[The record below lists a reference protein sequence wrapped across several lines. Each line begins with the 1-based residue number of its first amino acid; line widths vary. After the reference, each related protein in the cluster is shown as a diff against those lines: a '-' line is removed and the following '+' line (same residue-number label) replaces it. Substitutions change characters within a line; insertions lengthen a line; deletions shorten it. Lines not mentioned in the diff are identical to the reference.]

1 MGVRRDPTQLMQIG
15 FLLLLVISAAQV
27 GWWMYDHVRYAR
39 SVAERFAVYDPSVV
53 EDSEARVNRILWEG
67 GFFLVVLIGGMT
79 VLTRTLRHDAELR
92 RRQQNFLAAVSHE
105 FKSPL
110 ASIQLAA
117 ETLVMRAREDD
128 SKRLGSRIIE
138 DGERLLRMI
147 DNLLE
152 TTRLEEGRQELSP
165 RLTNLHDAAN
175 AAVAAIAERARLSG
189 VAVTVTAPKD
199 LALHVDPLVVETG
212 LRNLLDNALKSCV
225 AAKSK
230 TITVEGARNAAGV
243 ALSVTDDGL
252 GFLPTD
258 AAMIFEKFQRLGDE
272 LKRATPGTGLG
283 LYIVRRLVELSG
295 GTVEARSDGVGRGA
309 TVTLRWPNAE
319 RKS

>member
-1 MGVRRDPTQLMQIG
+1 
-15 FLLLLVISAAQV
+15 
-27 GWWMYDHVRYAR
+27 
-39 SVAERFAVYDPSVV
+39 
-53 EDSEARVNRILWEG
+53 
-67 GFFLVVLIGGMT
+67 
-79 VLTRTLRHDAELR
+79 
-92 RRQQNFLAAVSHE
+92 
-105 FKSPL
+105 
-110 ASIQLAA
+110 
-117 ETLVMRAREDD
+117 
-128 SKRLGSRIIE
+128 
-138 DGERLLRMI
+138 MI

-165 RLTNLHDAAN
+165 RLTNLHDAAT
-175 AAVAAIAERARLSG
+175 AAVAAIAERARLSA

-199 LALHVDPLVVETG
+199 LALNVDPLVVETG

-230 TITVEGARNAAGV
+230 TITVEGTRDAAGV

-319 RKS
+319 RKP